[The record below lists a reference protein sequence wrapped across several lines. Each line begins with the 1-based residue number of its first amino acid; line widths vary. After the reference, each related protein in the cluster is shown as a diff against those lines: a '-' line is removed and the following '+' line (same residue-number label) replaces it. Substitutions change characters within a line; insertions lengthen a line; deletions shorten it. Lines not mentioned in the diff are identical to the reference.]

1 MSIVVDLQ
9 RHRWKRYEEVLLE
22 KLTAFGRRICTDA
35 SLNHALEQYWG
46 QRGLASPE
54 FDDEAS
60 FVRFFDWFLFDYRRS
75 GRSRRVVERFRAA
88 CWEDLGPEERELL
101 CAWERARLSVYEV
114 AALRPGESVTLI
126 DIFTG
131 ERLDVAEKGL
141 SRSLHKYDL
150 IFTRPLPVFG
160 THSLSVAG
168 LVIPRSWKRLLE
180 TLVRQELIRYRRRHP
195 EAGWEAFFQR
205 RAHRVNRLL
214 VDLFLDRPRARFKTT
229 SGEDLM
235 LCRAWFDVLDRAA
248 LAGTLA
254 AAAPLR
260 PQATGPDGAAAAWA
274 WCGAP
279 GTPEEGLLL
288 GEVRLLGSRL
298 RLQCLS
304 RERLKAGKRFL
315 SGLLGGLVR
324 HRIDDFRHPEAL
336 RHGRILTGLEAA
348 EPLPAD
354 VASIVHQFLQNYYR
368 RWVDEPVPAL
378 GGRSPRQACASRE
391 GRLQVVELLK
401 FLENMEEKKKRAG
414 QPFIEVNLIRRELG
428 LPEEE

>member
-1 MSIVVDLQ
+1 MSTVVDLE
-9 RHRWKRYEEVLLE
+9 RHRWKRHEEVLLE

-46 QRGLASPE
+46 RRGLASQE

-88 CWEDLGPEERELL
+88 CWDDLAPQERSLL
-101 CAWERARLSVYEV
+101 AAWERSRLGVYEV
-114 AALRPGESVTLI
+114 VALRPGEGVTLL
-126 DIFTG
+126 DVFTG
-131 ERLDVAEKGL
+131 ERLDVAEKGI

-150 IFTRPLPVFG
+150 LFTRPLQVFG

-168 LVIPRSWKRLLE
+168 LVIPRSWKRMLESLL
-180 TLVRQELIRYRRRHP
+180 RHELHRYRHRHP
-195 EAGWEAFFQR
+195 DAGWEEFFRR

-214 VDLFLDRPRARFKTT
+214 VDLFLDRPRPRFKTT
-229 SGEDLM
+229 GGEDLL

-248 LAGTLA
+248 LTGALA
-254 AAAPLR
+254 AASSLR
-260 PQATGPDGAAAAWA
+260 PLGAGPDGTAAAWA
-274 WCGAP
+274 WCGVA
-279 GTPEEGLLL
+279 GTPEEGIVL
-288 GEVRLLGSRL
+288 GEVRLIGSRL

-304 RERLKAGKRFL
+304 RGRLRAGKRFL
-315 SGLLGGLVR
+315 AGLLGGLVR
-324 HRIDDFRHPEAL
+324 HRIDDLRRPEAFRQARL
-336 RHGRILTGLEAA
+336 LGGDA
-348 EPLPAD
+348 EPLPPDA
-354 VASIVHQFLQNYYR
+354 ASVVRQFLQSYYR

-378 GGRSPRQACASRE
+378 GGRSPRQACASPE

-414 QPFIEVNLIRRELG
+414 QPFVEVNLIRRELG